1 MPTYVSLLRWTE
13 QGIKNARDTVNRR
26 QEAEQRIQQTGGSIV
41 ATYWTQGSYDIVV
54 ISDFPDEDTAMA
66 FLLGLGMQG
75 NVRSETLRAFSAE
88 DMQRILQKLG

>member
-13 QGIKNARDTVNRR
+13 QGIRNAKDTVNRR
-26 QEAEQRIQQTGGSIV
+26 QEAEQRVQQAGGSIV

-75 NVRSETLRAFSAE
+75 NVRSETLCAFSAE